1 MSIKLVFI
9 ILGVIFYVVRQLSKS
24 SGETKNAQAPRT
36 AKQANSRGAMNKP
49 KSIDDIF
56 NEFVKEVESANKKPT
71 KEVKP
76 MVPPQLKTSAK
87 SRSLDW
93 QEVSKSNIK
102 SKDQLI
108 DPEDYYGVSHR
119 VDKAHQIPSTAE
131 IVTTE
136 GEVFEFDLDN
146 VDWQS
151 SIITK
156 EILDRKYV

>member
-1 MSIKLVFI
+1 M
-9 ILGVIFYVVRQLSKS
+9 LS
-24 SGETKNAQAPRT
+24 QW
-36 AKQANSRGAMNKP
+36 
-49 KSIDDIF
+49 F
-56 NEFVKEVESANKKPT
+56 H
-71 KEVKP
+71 
-76 MVPPQLKTSAK
+76 PQLKTSAK